1 MYTYFLFLV
10 IYLRDRMSFAAL
22 IGLAMQRKALGTALE
37 GFSLI
42 VFECGLVKS
51 RGRALKGHD
60 NIYSVCFSSVGF
72 LRSSATPL
80 GFYEST
86 RD

>member
-1 MYTYFLFLV
+1 
-10 IYLRDRMSFAAL
+10 MSFAAL

-60 NIYSVCFSSVGF
+60 NIYSVCFF
-72 LRSSATPL
+72 
-80 GFYEST
+80 
-86 RD
+86 